1 MATERVRVVQVLE
14 AVVGGTKKHV
24 LDLCRNLDPERFELH
39 ALLSPLRD
47 PEPAATRAL
56 LEQAGVRVLDIPMRR
71 GPAPLSDIRAGRSIE
86 DCLRRVRP
94 HIVHA
99 HSAKA
104 GLIGRLAAG
113 RAGVPA
119 VVYTPHSFPFT
130 MAVPLLMRETYLRLE
145 RLLARHTD
153 RIICVCESERETAL
167 RARVALPER
176 LVVIENG
183 IRVTPPAAVDRAR
196 ELQSLG
202 LPADA
207 RVILCVGDLRAQK
220 GHEFALRAMAA
231 VLRQEPR
238 ARLLIAGE
246 GPLRARLR
254 RMAAPLGER
263 VRLLGHRDDVPELL
277 ACCDIFCQPSLW
289 EGCPYA
295 LIEAAAAGCTLVG
308 SAIPGVVD
316 IIEDGVTGLLAQAGS
331 AKDLARALVDALNR
345 EDARGE
351 WGRAAQALVMQ
362 RHTLGRMVNLTA
374 DLYEALAAGADGA
387 GSV

>member
-24 LDLCRNLDPERFELH
+24 LDLCRSLDPDRFELH

-47 PEPAATRAL
+47 PDPAATRAL
-56 LEQAGVRVLDIPMRR
+56 LEQAGVGVVHIPMRR
-71 GPAPLSDIRAGRSIE
+71 GPAPMSDIRARRSIH
-86 DCLRRVRP
+86 DALRRIRP
-94 HIVHA
+94 HVLHA

-104 GLIGRLAAG
+104 GLLGRLAAR
-113 RAGVPA
+113 RAPASA

-130 MAVPLLMRETYLRLE
+130 MAVSPPLRATYLWLE

-153 RIICVCESERETAL
+153 RIVCVCESERETAL
-167 RARVALPER
+167 EARVAPPNR

-183 IRVTPPAAVDRAR
+183 IALSPPPHVDRTR
-196 ELQSLG
+196 NLQALG

-207 RVILCVGDLRAQK
+207 RPILCVGDLRAQK
-220 GHEFALRAMAA
+220 GHEFALRAMPA

-246 GPLRARLR
+246 GPLRARLE
-254 RMAAPLGER
+254 RMAAPLGDR
-263 VRLLGHRDDVPELL
+263 VHLLGRRDDVPDLL

-295 LIEAAAAGCTLVG
+295 LIEAAAARCALVG
-308 SAIPGVVD
+308 SAIPGIVD

-331 AKDLARALVDALNR
+331 PDDLARALLDALAHD
-345 EDARGE
+345 DARRL
-351 WGRAAQALVMQ
+351 WGRAAHALVMQ
-362 RHTLGRMVNLTA
+362 RYTLERMVGMTA
-374 DLYEALAAGADGA
+374 DLYVELAGRRGWE
-387 GSV
+387 